1 MCHKKYVSI
10 VLFLMLVAYIG
21 GCTPSESVETSVP
34 EGWETNGTYWWR
46 TGFDTTDVFR
56 NLDTFADMGVGNVG
70 ITFVANAQASNR
82 SGSPQDIFE
91 RRVQRSLIRL
101 YRNQPMLVDSL
112 FERYVR
118 PSLAGKGDPDKM
130 DALVDQYQRKS
141 YGVIRNH
148 FQEPQ
153 TALILGKDVEVPYP
167 DSLRERQVTGA
178 VKTQVYLNDE
188 GEPQAIMLL
197 EGVHPVLDAIGLRA
211 TTQMRWRPAYR
222 IRKGNWIPISAWTRY
237 NLRFKIE

>member
-167 DSLRERQVTGA
+167 DSLVLVEHGPAGRPLGGFHLGVGVRKARPESGWQLYLLLIQPASQQV
-178 VKTQVYLNDE
+178 Q
-188 GEPQAIMLL
+188 
-197 EGVHPVLDAIGLRA
+197 
-211 TTQMRWRPAYR
+211 PA
-222 IRKGNWIPISAWTRY
+222 P
-237 NLRFKIE
+237 